1 MDFMDAG
8 VARIL
13 NSANLKENNMRNLMN
28 KKFWRDLWFFIR
40 SGKFPCM
47 ECRLALVTKDN
58 ENIPEF
64 LKDQA

>member
-1 MDFMDAG
+1 MH
-8 VARIL
+8 
-13 NSANLKENNMRNLMN
+13 NLMN
-28 KKFWRDLWFFIR
+28 KKFWRDVWFFIR

-47 ECRLALVTKDN
+47 ACRLALVTKDN